1 MVHRKIMDID
11 LPRFIWNKLSKT
23 KKVYPNMAFD
33 TETIN
38 GRCFLISD
46 SEGNYKN
53 DKEFIDL
60 KGLLEYLNQ
69 KKYRTTN
76 NWFYN
81 LEYDTNAILHFLT
94 FEERQFIAS
103 FNYVDYDKYRISIIP
118 KKELKIS
125 VLQDNKL
132 LHTTAFYDLAQF
144 YNFKKLE
151 ILAKDTIHNKVYVSD
166 ISQINK
172 DKYYSNTE
180 YFNLINNRCIIDCK
194 IAVIKADELTNNIN
208 KIVRINKYRSKA
220 SIARRYVLENITH
233 NLKLPS
239 NKMLD
244 AALKSYHAGHIET
257 CKIGLFNN
265 IHNYDI
271 KCFDTETEL
280 LTEKGFKKWNKFTK
294 DDKVGTLNLD
304 NGYIEY
310 QDILH
315 IHKYQY
321 NGNLINMKNTNMDI
335 MVTPNHRMYY
345 QVHNRCKHA
354 KNLDEYNTW
363 SDFKCSMMEDMPNGN
378 IRIPTMGI
386 YNSGKKSD
394 IDINMIKLCAWVITE
409 GHFIK
414 KGIGVVI
421 LQSDK
426 YGYQNEIRDILNNLN
441 IDYKETNRGLRKS
454 KNFNSYEFYIH
465 KPNNINLRNL
475 LNNKKEIPENWVN
488 DWNKESLEI
497 FFWQLM
503 KGDGSFRCHKNKME
517 FKSYNDH
524 DLNMMQQ
531 ICFKIGLRSSINYK
545 HHAVHINK
553 NRDGT
558 FSTIQYQ
565 KKELVPYNDW
575 VWCVTTQNDT
585 VVVRRNGKIFITGN
599 SAYPSFIAELYE
611 TNGKYLHN
619 TEYEPDTAYSFY
631 LVKIDYDNDYL
642 SPLWFLKS
650 SNNYHIT
657 GKVQTWITQPE
668 IEYFMANGYDLQ
680 IIKAYHIKKTRHTEK
695 PFYNIIHDLYKER
708 LKAKDNKD
716 EIELVYKVILNSIY
730 GVTLNTIHKKELSD
744 IETDEFEIQNHKVLF
759 YQSTYKAT
767 NMYNPVFG
775 TYITAGT
782 RAKLFT
788 DFNKKLN
795 QIVSVNTDGVYMHS
809 KSDNIP
815 ISSELGDYGY
825 KHYQKMMF
833 MGSGRYFIFDEN
845 ILSTLYD
852 NTVVDNGDSRFRS
865 VPKQSS
871 DIYNMMQKNKDDSTI
886 SIIKDKPI
894 KLKESVKNSN
904 YYNLTFSSFPV
915 QDFTLYDQFNVF
927 NAVRKDISFY
937 NTRRY
942 WYNEIDRISDLWDNT
957 FESRPFKINEVA
969 QQK

>member
-1 MVHRKIMDID
+1 MDID

-125 VLQDNKL
+125 ILQDNKL

-151 ILAKDTIHNKVYVSD
+151 TLAKDTIHDKVYVSD

-265 IHNYDI
+265 IHNYDL
-271 KCFDTETEL
+271 K
-280 LTEKGFKKWNKFTK
+280 
-294 DDKVGTLNLD
+294 
-304 NGYIEY
+304 
-310 QDILH
+310 
-315 IHKYQY
+315 
-321 NGNLINMKNTNMDI
+321 
-335 MVTPNHRMYY
+335 
-345 QVHNRCKHA
+345 
-354 KNLDEYNTW
+354 
-363 SDFKCSMMEDMPNGN
+363 
-378 IRIPTMGI
+378 
-386 YNSGKKSD
+386 
-394 IDINMIKLCAWVITE
+394 
-409 GHFIK
+409 
-414 KGIGVVI
+414 
-421 LQSDK
+421 
-426 YGYQNEIRDILNNLN
+426 
-441 IDYKETNRGLRKS
+441 
-454 KNFNSYEFYIH
+454 
-465 KPNNINLRNL
+465 
-475 LNNKKEIPENWVN
+475 
-488 DWNKESLEI
+488 
-497 FFWQLM
+497 
-503 KGDGSFRCHKNKME
+503 
-517 FKSYNDH
+517 
-524 DLNMMQQ
+524 
-531 ICFKIGLRSSINYK
+531 
-545 HHAVHINK
+545 
-553 NRDGT
+553 
-558 FSTIQYQ
+558 
-565 KKELVPYNDW
+565 
-575 VWCVTTQNDT
+575 
-585 VVVRRNGKIFITGN
+585 

-619 TEYEPDTAYSFY
+619 SEYEPDTAYSFY

-657 GKVQTWITQPE
+657 GKIQTWITQPE

-788 DFNKKLN
+788 DFNKKLD

-809 KSDNIP
+809 KSDNIS
-815 ISSELGDYGY
+815 ISSRLGDYGY

-833 MGSGRYFIFDEN
+833 MGSGRYFIFTNDE
-845 ILSTLYD
+845 ID
-852 NTVVDNGDSRFRS
+852 NKESRFRS

-871 DIYNMMQKNKDDSTI
+871 DIYNMMQKNKNDKHI
-886 SIIKDKPI
+886 SIIKNKPI

-904 YYNLTFSSFPV
+904 YYNLTFSKFPI

-927 NAVRKDISFY
+927 NAVQKDISFY

-942 WYNEIDRISDLWDNT
+942 WYNEIGRISDLWDNT
-957 FESRPFKINEVA
+957 FESRPFRINEVV
-969 QQK
+969 Q

>member
-1 MVHRKIMDID
+1 MVHRKIIDID
-11 LPRFIWNKLSKT
+11 LPRFIWSKLSKT

-38 GRCFLISD
+38 GKCFLISD
-46 SEGNYKN
+46 SDGDYRNDREFKN
-53 DKEFIDL
+53 L
-60 KGLLEYLNQ
+60 TGLLEYLNQ

-76 NWFYN
+76 NFFYN

-125 VLQDNKL
+125 VLQDDKL

-151 ILAKDTIHNKVYVSD
+151 TLAKDTIHDKVYVSD

-194 IAVIKADELTNNIN
+194 IAAIKADELTNNIN

-265 IHNYDI
+265 IHNYDL
-271 KCFDTETEL
+271 K
-280 LTEKGFKKWNKFTK
+280 
-294 DDKVGTLNLD
+294 
-304 NGYIEY
+304 
-310 QDILH
+310 
-315 IHKYQY
+315 
-321 NGNLINMKNTNMDI
+321 
-335 MVTPNHRMYY
+335 
-345 QVHNRCKHA
+345 
-354 KNLDEYNTW
+354 
-363 SDFKCSMMEDMPNGN
+363 
-378 IRIPTMGI
+378 
-386 YNSGKKSD
+386 
-394 IDINMIKLCAWVITE
+394 
-409 GHFIK
+409 
-414 KGIGVVI
+414 
-421 LQSDK
+421 
-426 YGYQNEIRDILNNLN
+426 
-441 IDYKETNRGLRKS
+441 
-454 KNFNSYEFYIH
+454 
-465 KPNNINLRNL
+465 
-475 LNNKKEIPENWVN
+475 
-488 DWNKESLEI
+488 
-497 FFWQLM
+497 
-503 KGDGSFRCHKNKME
+503 
-517 FKSYNDH
+517 
-524 DLNMMQQ
+524 
-531 ICFKIGLRSSINYK
+531 
-545 HHAVHINK
+545 
-553 NRDGT
+553 
-558 FSTIQYQ
+558 
-565 KKELVPYNDW
+565 
-575 VWCVTTQNDT
+575 
-585 VVVRRNGKIFITGN
+585 

-619 TEYEPDTAYSFY
+619 SEYEPDTAYSFY

-657 GKVQTWITQPE
+657 GKIQTWITQPE

-788 DFNKKLN
+788 DFNKKLD

-809 KSDNIP
+809 KSDNIS
-815 ISSELGDYGY
+815 ISSRLGDYGY

-833 MGSGRYFIFDEN
+833 MGSGRYFIFTNDE
-845 ILSTLYD
+845 ID
-852 NTVVDNGDSRFRS
+852 NKESRFRS

-871 DIYNMMQKNKDDSTI
+871 DIYNMMQKNKNDKHI
-886 SIIKDKPI
+886 SIIKNKPI

-904 YYNLTFSSFPV
+904 YYNLIFSKFPI

-927 NAVRKDISFY
+927 NAVQKDISFY

-942 WYNEIDRISDLWDNT
+942 WYDEIGRISDLWDNT
-957 FESRPFKINEVA
+957 FESRPFRINEIA

>member
-1 MVHRKIMDID
+1 MDID

-46 SEGNYKN
+46 SEGDYKN

-125 VLQDNKL
+125 ILQDNKL

-151 ILAKDTIHNKVYVSD
+151 TLAKDTIHDKVYVSD

-265 IHNYDI
+265 IHNYDL
-271 KCFDTETEL
+271 K
-280 LTEKGFKKWNKFTK
+280 
-294 DDKVGTLNLD
+294 
-304 NGYIEY
+304 
-310 QDILH
+310 
-315 IHKYQY
+315 
-321 NGNLINMKNTNMDI
+321 
-335 MVTPNHRMYY
+335 
-345 QVHNRCKHA
+345 
-354 KNLDEYNTW
+354 
-363 SDFKCSMMEDMPNGN
+363 
-378 IRIPTMGI
+378 
-386 YNSGKKSD
+386 
-394 IDINMIKLCAWVITE
+394 
-409 GHFIK
+409 
-414 KGIGVVI
+414 
-421 LQSDK
+421 
-426 YGYQNEIRDILNNLN
+426 
-441 IDYKETNRGLRKS
+441 
-454 KNFNSYEFYIH
+454 
-465 KPNNINLRNL
+465 
-475 LNNKKEIPENWVN
+475 
-488 DWNKESLEI
+488 
-497 FFWQLM
+497 
-503 KGDGSFRCHKNKME
+503 
-517 FKSYNDH
+517 
-524 DLNMMQQ
+524 
-531 ICFKIGLRSSINYK
+531 
-545 HHAVHINK
+545 
-553 NRDGT
+553 
-558 FSTIQYQ
+558 
-565 KKELVPYNDW
+565 
-575 VWCVTTQNDT
+575 
-585 VVVRRNGKIFITGN
+585 

-619 TEYEPDTAYSFY
+619 SEYEPDTAYSFY

-657 GKVQTWITQPE
+657 GKIQTWITQPE

-788 DFNKKLN
+788 DFNKKLD

-809 KSDNIP
+809 KSDNIS
-815 ISSELGDYGY
+815 ISSRLGDYGY

-833 MGSGRYFIFDEN
+833 MGSGRYFIFTNDE
-845 ILSTLYD
+845 ID
-852 NTVVDNGDSRFRS
+852 NKESRFRS

-871 DIYNMMQKNKDDSTI
+871 DIYNMMQKNKNDKHI
-886 SIIKDKPI
+886 SIIKNKPI

-904 YYNLTFSSFPV
+904 YYNLTFSKFPI

-927 NAVRKDISFY
+927 NAVQKDISFY

-942 WYNEIDRISDLWDNT
+942 WYNEIGRISDLWDST
-957 FESRPFKINEVA
+957 FESRPFRINEVV
-969 QQK
+969 Q

>member
-1 MVHRKIMDID
+1 MDID

-46 SEGNYKN
+46 SEGDYKN

-125 VLQDNKL
+125 ILQDNKL

-151 ILAKDTIHNKVYVSD
+151 TLAKDTIHDKVYVSD

-265 IHNYDI
+265 IHNYDL
-271 KCFDTETEL
+271 K
-280 LTEKGFKKWNKFTK
+280 
-294 DDKVGTLNLD
+294 
-304 NGYIEY
+304 
-310 QDILH
+310 
-315 IHKYQY
+315 
-321 NGNLINMKNTNMDI
+321 
-335 MVTPNHRMYY
+335 
-345 QVHNRCKHA
+345 
-354 KNLDEYNTW
+354 
-363 SDFKCSMMEDMPNGN
+363 
-378 IRIPTMGI
+378 
-386 YNSGKKSD
+386 
-394 IDINMIKLCAWVITE
+394 
-409 GHFIK
+409 
-414 KGIGVVI
+414 
-421 LQSDK
+421 
-426 YGYQNEIRDILNNLN
+426 
-441 IDYKETNRGLRKS
+441 
-454 KNFNSYEFYIH
+454 
-465 KPNNINLRNL
+465 
-475 LNNKKEIPENWVN
+475 
-488 DWNKESLEI
+488 
-497 FFWQLM
+497 
-503 KGDGSFRCHKNKME
+503 
-517 FKSYNDH
+517 
-524 DLNMMQQ
+524 
-531 ICFKIGLRSSINYK
+531 
-545 HHAVHINK
+545 
-553 NRDGT
+553 
-558 FSTIQYQ
+558 
-565 KKELVPYNDW
+565 
-575 VWCVTTQNDT
+575 
-585 VVVRRNGKIFITGN
+585 

-619 TEYEPDTAYSFY
+619 SEYEPDTAYSFY

-657 GKVQTWITQPE
+657 GKIQTWITQPE

-788 DFNKKLN
+788 DFNKKLD

-809 KSDNIP
+809 KSDNIS
-815 ISSELGDYGY
+815 ISSRLGDYGY

-833 MGSGRYFIFDEN
+833 MGSGRYFIFTNDE
-845 ILSTLYD
+845 ID
-852 NTVVDNGDSRFRS
+852 NKESRFRS

-871 DIYNMMQKNKDDSTI
+871 DIYNMMQKNKNDKHI
-886 SIIKDKPI
+886 SIIKNKPI

-904 YYNLTFSSFPV
+904 YYNLTFSKFPI

-927 NAVRKDISFY
+927 NAVQKDISFY

-942 WYNEIDRISDLWDNT
+942 WYNEIGRISDLWDNT
-957 FESRPFKINEVA
+957 FESRPFRINEVV
-969 QQK
+969 Q

>member
-1 MVHRKIMDID
+1 MVHRKILNID

-46 SEGNYKN
+46 SEGDYKN

-125 VLQDNKL
+125 ILQDNKL

-151 ILAKDTIHNKVYVSD
+151 TLAKDTIHDKVYVSD

-180 YFNLINNRCIIDCK
+180 YFNLINDRCIIDCK

-265 IHNYDI
+265 IHNYD
-271 KCFDTETEL
+271 
-280 LTEKGFKKWNKFTK
+280 
-294 DDKVGTLNLD
+294 
-304 NGYIEY
+304 
-310 QDILH
+310 
-315 IHKYQY
+315 
-321 NGNLINMKNTNMDI
+321 
-335 MVTPNHRMYY
+335 
-345 QVHNRCKHA
+345 
-354 KNLDEYNTW
+354 
-363 SDFKCSMMEDMPNGN
+363 
-378 IRIPTMGI
+378 
-386 YNSGKKSD
+386 
-394 IDINMIKLCAWVITE
+394 
-409 GHFIK
+409 
-414 KGIGVVI
+414 
-421 LQSDK
+421 
-426 YGYQNEIRDILNNLN
+426 
-441 IDYKETNRGLRKS
+441 LR
-454 KNFNSYEFYIH
+454 
-465 KPNNINLRNL
+465 
-475 LNNKKEIPENWVN
+475 
-488 DWNKESLEI
+488 
-497 FFWQLM
+497 
-503 KGDGSFRCHKNKME
+503 
-517 FKSYNDH
+517 
-524 DLNMMQQ
+524 
-531 ICFKIGLRSSINYK
+531 
-545 HHAVHINK
+545 
-553 NRDGT
+553 
-558 FSTIQYQ
+558 
-565 KKELVPYNDW
+565 
-575 VWCVTTQNDT
+575 
-585 VVVRRNGKIFITGN
+585 
-599 SAYPSFIAELYE
+599 SAYPAGIANLYE

-619 TEYEPDTAYSFY
+619 NEYEPDTAYSFY
-631 LVKIDYDNDYL
+631 LVKINYDNDHL

-650 SNNYHIT
+650 SNNYHVT
-657 GKVQTWITQPE
+657 GKIQTWITQPE
-668 IEYFMANGYDLQ
+668 IEYFMNNGYDLE

-716 EIELVYKVILNSIY
+716 EIELVYKVILNAIY

-788 DFNKKLN
+788 DFNKKLD
-795 QIVSVNTDGVYMHS
+795 QIVSVNTDGVYMYS
-809 KSDNIP
+809 KSGNIP
-815 ISSELGDYGY
+815 ISSRLGDYGY

-833 MGSGRYFIFDEN
+833 MGSGRYFIFNNNEIDDKE
-845 ILSTLYD
+845 
-852 NTVVDNGDSRFRS
+852 SRFRS

-871 DIYNMMQKNKDDSTI
+871 DIYNMMQKNKNDKHI
-886 SIIKDKPI
+886 SIIKNKPI

-904 YYNLTFSSFPV
+904 YYNLTFSKFPI

-927 NAVRKDISFY
+927 NAVQKDISFY

-942 WYNEIDRISDLWDNT
+942 WYNEIGRISDLWDST
-957 FESRPFKINEVA
+957 FESRPFRINEVV
-969 QQK
+969 Q

>member
-1 MVHRKIMDID
+1 MVHRKILDID

-46 SEGNYKN
+46 SDGNYKN
-53 DKEFIDL
+53 DNQFKDL
-60 KGLLEYLNQ
+60 VGLLKYLNQ

-81 LEYDTNAILHFLT
+81 LEYDTNAILHFLS

-103 FNYVDYDKYRISIIP
+103 FNYIDYDKYRISIIP

-125 VLQDNKL
+125 ILQNNKL
-132 LHTTAFYDLAQF
+132 YHTTAFYDLAQF

-151 ILAKDTIHNKVYVSD
+151 ILAKNTIHNKVYISD

-172 DKYYSNTE
+172 DKYYSDME
-180 YFNLINNRCIIDCK
+180 YFNLINDRCIIDCK

-220 SIARRYVLENITH
+220 SIARKYVLENITH

-239 NKMLD
+239 NKLLD
-244 AALKSYHAGHIET
+244 CALKSYHAGHIET

-271 KCFDTETEL
+271 K
-280 LTEKGFKKWNKFTK
+280 
-294 DDKVGTLNLD
+294 
-304 NGYIEY
+304 
-310 QDILH
+310 
-315 IHKYQY
+315 
-321 NGNLINMKNTNMDI
+321 
-335 MVTPNHRMYY
+335 
-345 QVHNRCKHA
+345 
-354 KNLDEYNTW
+354 
-363 SDFKCSMMEDMPNGN
+363 
-378 IRIPTMGI
+378 
-386 YNSGKKSD
+386 
-394 IDINMIKLCAWVITE
+394 
-409 GHFIK
+409 
-414 KGIGVVI
+414 
-421 LQSDK
+421 
-426 YGYQNEIRDILNNLN
+426 
-441 IDYKETNRGLRKS
+441 
-454 KNFNSYEFYIH
+454 
-465 KPNNINLRNL
+465 
-475 LNNKKEIPENWVN
+475 
-488 DWNKESLEI
+488 
-497 FFWQLM
+497 
-503 KGDGSFRCHKNKME
+503 
-517 FKSYNDH
+517 
-524 DLNMMQQ
+524 
-531 ICFKIGLRSSINYK
+531 
-545 HHAVHINK
+545 
-553 NRDGT
+553 
-558 FSTIQYQ
+558 
-565 KKELVPYNDW
+565 
-575 VWCVTTQNDT
+575 
-585 VVVRRNGKIFITGN
+585 
-599 SAYPSFIAELYE
+599 SAYPSFIANLYE
-611 TNGKYLHN
+611 TGGRYFHN
-619 TEYEPDTAYSFY
+619 SEYEPDTAYSFY
-631 LVKIDYDNDYL
+631 LIKIDYDNEYL

-668 IEYFMANGYDLQ
+668 IEYFIVNGYDFK

-744 IETDEFEIQNHKVLF
+744 IETDEFEIQNHKILF
-759 YQSTYKAT
+759 YNSTYKAT

-788 DFNKKLN
+788 DFNKKLD

-809 KSDNIP
+809 KSNNVS
-815 ISSELGDYGY
+815 ISSSLGDYGY

-833 MGSGRYFIFDEN
+833 MGSGRYFIFNNNKID
-845 ILSTLYD
+845 D
-852 NTVVDNGDSRFRS
+852 NESRFRS

-871 DIYNMMQKNKDDSTI
+871 DIYNLMLKNKDDNQI
-886 SIIKDKPI
+886 SIIKNKPI

-904 YYNLTFSSFPV
+904 YYNLTFSKFPV
-915 QDFTLYDQFNVF
+915 QDYNLVDQFNVF
-927 NAVRKDISFY
+927 NAVQKDISFY
-937 NTRRY
+937 NKRRY
-942 WYNEIDRISDLWDNT
+942 WYSEINQISDLWDNQ
-957 FESRPFKINEVA
+957 FESRPFQINEVVDS
-969 QQK
+969 

>member
-1 MVHRKIMDID
+1 MVYRKIMDID

-265 IHNYDI
+265 IHNYDL
-271 KCFDTETEL
+271 K
-280 LTEKGFKKWNKFTK
+280 
-294 DDKVGTLNLD
+294 
-304 NGYIEY
+304 
-310 QDILH
+310 
-315 IHKYQY
+315 
-321 NGNLINMKNTNMDI
+321 
-335 MVTPNHRMYY
+335 
-345 QVHNRCKHA
+345 
-354 KNLDEYNTW
+354 
-363 SDFKCSMMEDMPNGN
+363 
-378 IRIPTMGI
+378 
-386 YNSGKKSD
+386 
-394 IDINMIKLCAWVITE
+394 
-409 GHFIK
+409 
-414 KGIGVVI
+414 
-421 LQSDK
+421 
-426 YGYQNEIRDILNNLN
+426 
-441 IDYKETNRGLRKS
+441 
-454 KNFNSYEFYIH
+454 
-465 KPNNINLRNL
+465 
-475 LNNKKEIPENWVN
+475 
-488 DWNKESLEI
+488 
-497 FFWQLM
+497 
-503 KGDGSFRCHKNKME
+503 
-517 FKSYNDH
+517 
-524 DLNMMQQ
+524 
-531 ICFKIGLRSSINYK
+531 
-545 HHAVHINK
+545 
-553 NRDGT
+553 
-558 FSTIQYQ
+558 
-565 KKELVPYNDW
+565 
-575 VWCVTTQNDT
+575 
-585 VVVRRNGKIFITGN
+585 

-619 TEYEPDTAYSFY
+619 SEYEPDTAYSFY

-657 GKVQTWITQPE
+657 GKIQTWITQPE

-788 DFNKKLN
+788 DFNKKLD

-809 KSDNIP
+809 KSDNIS
-815 ISSELGDYGY
+815 ISSRLGDYGY

-833 MGSGRYFIFDEN
+833 MGSGRYFIFTNDE
-845 ILSTLYD
+845 ID
-852 NTVVDNGDSRFRS
+852 NKESRFRS

-871 DIYNMMQKNKDDSTI
+871 DIYNMMQKNKNDKHI
-886 SIIKDKPI
+886 SIIKNKPI

-904 YYNLTFSSFPV
+904 YYNLTFSKFPI

-927 NAVRKDISFY
+927 NAVQKDISFY

-942 WYNEIDRISDLWDNT
+942 WYNEIGRISDLWDNT
-957 FESRPFKINEVA
+957 FESRPFRINEVV
-969 QQK
+969 Q

>member
-1 MVHRKIMDID
+1 MVYRKIMDID

-46 SEGNYKN
+46 SEGDYKN

-125 VLQDNKL
+125 ILQDNKL

-151 ILAKDTIHNKVYVSD
+151 TLAKDTIHDKVYVSD

-265 IHNYDI
+265 IHNYDL
-271 KCFDTETEL
+271 K
-280 LTEKGFKKWNKFTK
+280 
-294 DDKVGTLNLD
+294 
-304 NGYIEY
+304 
-310 QDILH
+310 
-315 IHKYQY
+315 
-321 NGNLINMKNTNMDI
+321 
-335 MVTPNHRMYY
+335 
-345 QVHNRCKHA
+345 
-354 KNLDEYNTW
+354 
-363 SDFKCSMMEDMPNGN
+363 
-378 IRIPTMGI
+378 
-386 YNSGKKSD
+386 
-394 IDINMIKLCAWVITE
+394 
-409 GHFIK
+409 
-414 KGIGVVI
+414 
-421 LQSDK
+421 
-426 YGYQNEIRDILNNLN
+426 
-441 IDYKETNRGLRKS
+441 
-454 KNFNSYEFYIH
+454 
-465 KPNNINLRNL
+465 
-475 LNNKKEIPENWVN
+475 
-488 DWNKESLEI
+488 
-497 FFWQLM
+497 
-503 KGDGSFRCHKNKME
+503 
-517 FKSYNDH
+517 
-524 DLNMMQQ
+524 
-531 ICFKIGLRSSINYK
+531 
-545 HHAVHINK
+545 
-553 NRDGT
+553 
-558 FSTIQYQ
+558 
-565 KKELVPYNDW
+565 
-575 VWCVTTQNDT
+575 
-585 VVVRRNGKIFITGN
+585 

-619 TEYEPDTAYSFY
+619 SEYEPDTAYSFY

-657 GKVQTWITQPE
+657 GKIQTWITQPE

-788 DFNKKLN
+788 DFNKKLD

-809 KSDNIP
+809 KSDNIS
-815 ISSELGDYGY
+815 ISSRLGDYGY

-833 MGSGRYFIFDEN
+833 MGSGRYFIFTNDE
-845 ILSTLYD
+845 ID
-852 NTVVDNGDSRFRS
+852 NKESRFRS

-871 DIYNMMQKNKDDSTI
+871 DIYNMMQKNKNDKHI
-886 SIIKDKPI
+886 SIIKNKPI

-904 YYNLTFSSFPV
+904 YYNLTFSKFPI

-927 NAVRKDISFY
+927 NAVQKDISFY

-942 WYNEIDRISDLWDNT
+942 WYNEIGRISDLWDNT
-957 FESRPFKINEVA
+957 FESRPFRINEVV
-969 QQK
+969 Q

>member
-1 MVHRKIMDID
+1 MVHRKILDID
-11 LPRFIWNKLSKT
+11 LPRFIWGKLSKT

-46 SEGNYKN
+46 SDGNHLN
-53 DKEFIDL
+53 DKEFEYL
-60 KGLLEYLNQ
+60 TGLLSYLNQ

-94 FEERQFIAS
+94 FEDRQFIAS

-125 VLQDNKL
+125 VLQDDKL

-151 ILAKDTIHNKVYVSD
+151 TLAKDTIHDKVYVSD

-172 DKYYSNTE
+172 DKYYNNKE
-180 YFNLINNRCIIDCK
+180 YHKLINDRCIIDCK
-194 IAVIKADELTNNIN
+194 IAAIKADELTNNIN

-271 KCFDTETEL
+271 K
-280 LTEKGFKKWNKFTK
+280 
-294 DDKVGTLNLD
+294 
-304 NGYIEY
+304 
-310 QDILH
+310 
-315 IHKYQY
+315 
-321 NGNLINMKNTNMDI
+321 
-335 MVTPNHRMYY
+335 
-345 QVHNRCKHA
+345 
-354 KNLDEYNTW
+354 
-363 SDFKCSMMEDMPNGN
+363 
-378 IRIPTMGI
+378 
-386 YNSGKKSD
+386 
-394 IDINMIKLCAWVITE
+394 
-409 GHFIK
+409 
-414 KGIGVVI
+414 
-421 LQSDK
+421 
-426 YGYQNEIRDILNNLN
+426 
-441 IDYKETNRGLRKS
+441 
-454 KNFNSYEFYIH
+454 
-465 KPNNINLRNL
+465 
-475 LNNKKEIPENWVN
+475 
-488 DWNKESLEI
+488 
-497 FFWQLM
+497 
-503 KGDGSFRCHKNKME
+503 
-517 FKSYNDH
+517 
-524 DLNMMQQ
+524 
-531 ICFKIGLRSSINYK
+531 
-545 HHAVHINK
+545 
-553 NRDGT
+553 
-558 FSTIQYQ
+558 
-565 KKELVPYNDW
+565 
-575 VWCVTTQNDT
+575 
-585 VVVRRNGKIFITGN
+585 
-599 SAYPSFIAELYE
+599 SAYPSFIANLYE
-611 TNGKYLHN
+611 TNGRYLHN

-631 LVKIDYDNDYL
+631 LVKIDYDNEYL

-650 SNNYHIT
+650 SDNYHVT
-657 GKVQTWITQPE
+657 GKIQTWITQPE
-668 IEYFMANGYDLQ
+668 IEYFMNNGYNLK

-744 IETDEFEIQNHKVLF
+744 IETNEFEIQNHKVLF

-788 DFNKKLN
+788 DFNKKLD

-809 KSDNIP
+809 KSDNVP
-815 ISSELGDYGY
+815 ISSRLGDYGY

-833 MGSGRYFIFDEN
+833 MGSGRYFIFNNDIIDDKE
-845 ILSTLYD
+845 
-852 NTVVDNGDSRFRS
+852 SRFRS
-865 VPKQSS
+865 VPKQTS
-871 DIYNMMQKNKDDSTI
+871 DIYNMMKNNKNDKHI
-886 SIIKDKPI
+886 SIVKNKPI

-904 YYNLTFSSFPV
+904 YYNLTFSKFPV

-927 NAVRKDISFY
+927 NAVKKDISFY

-957 FESRPFKINEVA
+957 FESRPFQINEVA
-969 QQK
+969 QQ